1 MLLKSF
7 KGLVGSMS
15 TYTNNYLVYDEKT
28 NEGMLIDIAGN
39 VDKVYNFVENSQIMV
54 KYIVLTHCHGDHTL
68 GIKELKNL
76 YPNAKIIIHES
87 DALGLTNDEVNRC
100 SYIGREPNF
109 TEADIIAKDGDV
121 LNIGNVEA
129 KIIHTPGHTKGSISI
144 LVGDALFSGDT
155 MFKGTVGRT
164 DLPTS
169 SSYDMRQS
177 IKKLLELP
185 ESTIVYPG
193 HGISTIIGEEKET
206 VIE

>member
-7 KGLVGSMS
+7 KGLVGTMS

-28 NEGMLIDIAGN
+28 NEGMLIDVADN
-39 VDKVYNFVENSQIMV
+39 VDKIYNFIENSQIKL

-76 YPNAKIIIHES
+76 YPNSKIIIHES
-87 DALGLTNDEVNRC
+87 DAYGLTDDEINRC

-109 TEADIIAKDGDV
+109 TEADIIVKDGEF
-121 LNIGNVEA
+121 LEIGEIKA
-129 KIIHTPGHTKGSISI
+129 EIIHTPGHTKGSISI

-155 MFKGTVGRT
+155 LFKGAVGRT

-169 SSYDMRQS
+169 SSFDMRQS

-185 ESTIVYPG
+185 ENTIVYPG
-193 HGISTIIGEEKET
+193 HGMSTIIDEEKE
-206 VIE
+206 